1 MTIPQI
7 SPGQKIQ
14 LKKRSKQASAKS
26 PLPNRQHQSGKRRKN
41 ATEPR
46 KVARSTRPKK
56 PLRII
61 GVSLGTVLL
70 AGLLLYFLSPQD
82 NGMALQQVNV
92 VQAATVPAPFG
103 KRVKPFLEKYCF
115 DCHGEDIQEGGVRL
129 DQFGNTPD
137 ILSDHKLWE
146 KIYQQISVGSMPPQD
161 EETPSP
167 DERQQIAA
175 WLDKQVNHFDCNAV
189 DHPGRVTVHRLNRVE
204 YDNTI
209 RDLLGVDMNLS
220 ANFPSDDVG
229 YGFDNIGDVLNV
241 SPLLMERY
249 LEAAEKISEAV
260 ITLPESL
267 KLKREWRGKA
277 FQLTGAASAR
287 REEVSFVSNGAAIAH
302 FDVQT
307 AGKYQIEIAVSA
319 TQANEGTAKCRL
331 FLDKRELSY
340 PEIPGHHRKKIIH
353 LNEKIAR
360 GKHQLRIVF
369 DNDSYTPQAK
379 DPKRRD
385 RNLFLHSVKIEGPE
399 SLSRGQF
406 PAPYQKIVT
415 ARPDEK
421 HSVEQ
426 AARQVL
432 IPLQTRAFRRPT
444 TKQEQKRILEIFQLA
459 YSREKHY
466 ERALRIALQ
475 AILVSPQFLFRL
487 ERDSQLDQK
496 PRGDR
501 LDDYELASRLSYFLW
516 SSMPDQEL
524 FDLAERKM
532 LHQEKILLHQ
542 IHRMLADPKGRALT
556 ENFVGQW
563 LGLRKLS
570 DVTPDKDLFPNF
582 TPRIAQAMQQE
593 TISLFAHV
601 LENDMSLMELLTADY
616 TFLNEDLAKFYGIDG
631 VKGQDFRK
639 VDISKTHRRGL
650 ITHAGILTLTSYPNR
665 TSPVKRG
672 EWVLENIL
680 AQAPPPPP
688 AGVPP
693 LDDTQKENPDLSLR
707 EQLLL
712 HQSAPICSSCHI
724 LMDGIG
730 FGLQNFDAVG
740 RWRETDGKHKIDA
753 RGDLPDGSSF
763 NGPVELIQILEK
775 RPDEFTRCIT
785 EKMMTYALGRGLEW
799 YDRCT
804 IDDIVSAV
812 RRDDYRLSRVIVEIV
827 LSDPFRRRRGEGK

>member
-1 MTIPQI
+1 MAL
-7 SPGQKIQ
+7 S
-14 LKKRSKQASAKS
+14 
-26 PLPNRQHQSGKRRKN
+26 
-41 ATEPR
+41 
-46 KVARSTRPKK
+46 V
-56 PLRII
+56 
-61 GVSLGTVLL
+61 VLF
-70 AGLLLYFLSPQD
+70 AGLLFYILFPQD
-82 NGMALQQVNV
+82 NQNTLQKVNV

-103 KRVKPFLEKYCF
+103 EKVRPFLEKYCF

-129 DQFGNTPD
+129 DQFGNSPD
-137 ILSDHKLWE
+137 ILSNHKLWE

-161 EETPSP
+161 EDAPSP
-167 DERQQIAA
+167 DERKQIAE
-175 WLDKQVNHFDCNAV
+175 WLDKQVNHFDCNAI

-220 ANFPSDDVG
+220 VNFPSDDVG

-249 LEAAEKISEAV
+249 LEAAEKISEAA

-267 KLKREWRGKA
+267 KMKREWRGKD

-287 REEVSFVSNGAAIAH
+287 RGEVSFISNGAAIAH
-302 FDVQT
+302 FDIKVK
-307 AGKYQIEIAVSA
+307 GKYQIEAAVSA
-319 TQANEGTAKCRL
+319 TQANEGIAKCRL

-340 PEIPGHHRKKIIH
+340 PEVPGHRRKKIIR
-353 LNEKIAR
+353 LSENIAK

-369 DNDSYTPQAK
+369 DNDFYTPQAK

-399 SLSRGQF
+399 SLSREQF
-406 PAPYQKIVT
+406 PATYQKIVT

-421 HSVEQ
+421 HSAEQ
-426 AARQVL
+426 AAKKVL
-432 IPLQTRAFRRPT
+432 IPLQKRAFRRPT

-459 YSREKHY
+459 YNREKHY
-466 ERALRIALQ
+466 ERSLQIALQ
-475 AILVSPQFLFRL
+475 AILVSPQFLFRI
-487 ERDSQLDQK
+487 ERDSQLEPTPQ
-496 PRGDR
+496 GDR

-524 FDLAERKM
+524 FDLAERDM
-532 LHQEKILLHQ
+532 LHQEKILTHQ
-542 IHRMLADPKGRALT
+542 IHRMLVDPKGRALT

-570 DVTPDKDLFPNF
+570 DATPDKDLFPKFNS
-582 TPRIAQAMQQE
+582 RIAQAMQEE
-593 TISLFAHV
+593 TTSLFAYV

-616 TFLNEDLAKFYGIDG
+616 TFLNEDLAKFYGIEG
-631 VKGQDFRK
+631 VKGQNFRK

-693 LDDTQKENPDLSLR
+693 LDDTQKENPNLSLR

-785 EKMMTYALGRGLEW
+785 EKMLTYALGRGLEW